1 MTYETISLSLSEFD
15 NLRGLHYK
23 NAMKIRRRQK
33 LGVVLIIVT
42 LVLSACGSD
51 LSSTLSVS
59 PTPNS
64 TQTTIPTTTRPQ
76 ETFSPSEPLPADE
89 LRLTDGDQALEFGDY
104 EAALKAYQAGA
115 TATSAA
121 LRAASLYGQAL
132 TYMKQGDLFQAKPL
146 LEELIATYPESL
158 PAQRAYFLQAQAALQ
173 EDYPEAAIS
182 AWLAYL
188 DVRPGVLDGYVYEQ
202 IGDQY
207 TAIGDYAQALEA
219 YRTAYL
225 ANTQADTAD
234 LGIKL
239 GRTYTALGQP
249 DAAVGIYQDLYGKT
263 DNIYLEAQLDF
274 LLGQA
279 MLAAGNTEQAYSY
292 FQHAVNNYPETYD
305 AYSALLA
312 LLDADQPVDDL
323 QRGLINYFRGQYDL
337 ADEAF
342 TRYLQSDG
350 QEKDKALYYQALT
363 ARAKGVEMLGLASE
377 ERLAYNQQDGTPYD
391 QKAITLWKELVETY
405 PQSSYVVHAI
415 EDIVYTQQAY
425 MNKPQVAAQTAL
437 DFVSAQPLASYAP
450 SVLFSAGRNYEIA
463 GLLPEAALIWDRV
476 AQSYPSSDQSFQGA
490 IFAGILHYRM
500 NDPEA
505 ANTSLNR
512 ALLLAIEPLETASA
526 YLWLGKV
533 SQKQG
538 DNNQAKQYWQLAA
551 SADPYGY
558 YGLRAQEIL
567 ENRPV
572 FTAPS
577 TPNFAIDLEAARDV
591 AAAWLRT
598 SFDLSPQVDLDYS
611 ADLANDSRYVRGIEF
626 WSLGMYS
633 EARWEFE
640 SLRNDYRTD
649 VINTFRLM
657 KTFLDHG
664 FYTSAIQ
671 ASESILQLTGYSDPA
686 VADQVPSYFYLIR
699 YGAYYLPWVQAA
711 AETYDVPILL
721 LFSVI
726 YQESRFQA
734 YVESSAGAQ
743 GLMQLMPATAAQ
755 IASEINYPPNFSE
768 EDLVVPLYN
777 LMLGTNYLSR
787 QLYVFDGDT
796 YAALAAYNSG
806 PGNALEW
813 KEIAGDDPDLFLGSV
828 RYLESRDYIRS
839 IAEIFAQYVRIY
851 CK

>member
-1 MTYETISLSLSEFD
+1 
-15 NLRGLHYK
+15 
-23 NAMKIRRRQK
+23 MKIRHSQK
-33 LGVVLIIVT
+33 LGVVLIVAT
-42 LVLSACGSD
+42 LVLSACSSS
-51 LSSTLSVS
+51 LSLTLSPP
-59 PTPNS
+59 PTPTSAQTAVS
-64 TQTTIPTTTRPQ
+64 TTAKPQ
-76 ETFSPSEPLPADE
+76 ETFTPTEGMPAAEP
-89 LRLTDGDQALEFGDY
+89 RLTDADRALEFGDY
-104 EAALKAYQAGA
+104 EEALKVYQAGDNA
-115 TATSAA
+115 SSAA

-132 TYMKQGDLFQAKPL
+132 TYLKMKDNFHAKPL
-146 LEELIATYPESL
+146 LEQLVAAYPESL
-158 PAQRAYFLQAQAALQ
+158 PAQRGYFLQAQVALQ
-173 EDYPEAAIS
+173 EDRPEVAIAA
-182 AWLAYL
+182 WQTYL
-188 DVRPGVLDGYVYEQ
+188 KNRPGVLDAYVYEQ
-202 IGDQY
+202 LGDQY
-207 TAIGDYAQALEA
+207 TALNDYAQALEA
-219 YRTAYL
+219 YRAAYL
-225 ANTQADTAD
+225 ASTQGSSAA

-239 GRTYTALGQP
+239 GNTYAALGQP
-249 DAAVGIYQDLYGKT
+249 DAAISIYRDFYGKT

-274 LLGQA
+274 LLGRA
-279 MLAAGNTEQAYSY
+279 LLASGETEQGYSY

-425 MNKPQVAAQTAL
+425 MNNPELAASTAL
-437 DFVSAQPLASYAP
+437 EYVSAQPLASYAP

-463 GLLPEAALIWDRV
+463 GMLPEAAQLWDRV

-490 IFAGILHYRM
+490 FFAGILHYRM
-500 NDPEA
+500 NDLEA
-505 ANTSLNR
+505 ANSSMNR

-526 YLWLGKV
+526 YLWLGKI

-538 DNNQAKQYWQLAA
+538 NSSQAKQYWQLAA
-551 SADPYGY
+551 SADPHGY
-558 YGLRAQEIL
+558 YGLRAHEIL

-577 TPNFAIDLEAARDV
+577 APNFAVDLQAARDV

-598 SFDLSPQVDLDYS
+598 SFNLSPQVDLDYS
-611 ADLANDSRYVRGIEF
+611 AELANDSRHSRGIEF
-626 WSLGMYS
+626 WSLGMYP
-633 EARWEFE
+633 EARLEFE

-657 KTFLDHG
+657 KTFLDYG

-686 VADQVPSYFYLIR
+686 VADKVPAYFYLIR

-711 AETYDVPILL
+711 ADTYDVPILL

-734 YVESSAGAQ
+734 YVRSSAGAQ

-768 EDLVVPLYN
+768 EDLAVPLYN

-787 QLYVFDGDT
+787 QLYVFDGDI

-806 PGNALEW
+806 PGNALAW

>member
-1 MTYETISLSLSEFD
+1 M
-15 NLRGLHYK
+15 
-23 NAMKIRRRQK
+23 QK
-33 LGVVLIIVT
+33 LGRVLLLIP
-42 LVLSACGSD
+42 LLLSACGT
-51 LSSTLSVS
+51 LPTLSTIYPTATPTAVLTPLA
-59 PTPNS
+59 PTP
-64 TQTTIPTTTRPQ
+64 QQ
-76 ETFSPSEPLPADE
+76 TFSFSERPPAEE
-89 LRLTDGDQALEFGDY
+89 LRLTDADQALEFGDY
-104 EAALKAYQAGA
+104 DTALKAYRAA
-115 TATSAA
+115 STASSTA

-132 TYMKQGDLFQAKPL
+132 TYIKQGDLFQAKPL
-146 LEELIATYPESL
+146 LEELISSYPESL
-158 PAQRAYFLQAQAALQ
+158 PAQRAHYLKAQIALK
-173 EDYPEAAIS
+173 EDRPEAAIS
-182 AWLAYL
+182 AWQAYL
-188 DVRPGVLDGYVYEQ
+188 NARPGVLEAYVYEQ

-225 ANTQADTAD
+225 ASTQGSSAN

-239 GRTYTALGQP
+239 GRTYAALGEP

-279 MLAAGNTEQAYSY
+279 MLAAGNSEQAYSY

-312 LLDADQPVDDL
+312 LLDANQRVDEM
-323 QRGLINYFRGQYDL
+323 QRGLVNYFRRQYDL

-342 TRYLQSDG
+342 SRYLQSDG
-350 QEKDKALYYQALT
+350 LEKDKALYYQGLT
-363 ARAKGVEMLGLASE
+363 ARAKGVEMMGLASE

-391 QKAITLWKELVETY
+391 QKAISLWKELIETY

-425 MNKPQVAAQTAL
+425 MNNPQLAAQTAL
-437 DFVSAQPLASYAP
+437 EYVSAQPLASYAP
-450 SVLFSAGRNYEIA
+450 SLLFSAGRNYEIA
-463 GLLPEAALIWDRV
+463 GMLPEAAQMWDRV

-490 IFAGILHYRM
+490 FFAGIVRYRM
-500 NDPEA
+500 NDLEA
-505 ANTSLNR
+505 ATASLNR

-538 DNNQAKQYWQLAA
+538 ESNQAKQYWQLAA
-551 SADPYGY
+551 STDPYGY

-567 ENRPV
+567 KNQPV

-577 TPNFAIDLEAARDV
+577 TPNFAVDLDAARDV
-591 AAAWLRT
+591 ASAWLRT
-598 SFDLSPQVDLDYS
+598 SFNLTPQVDLEYS
-611 ADLANDSRYVRGIEF
+611 AELANDQRYICGIEF
-626 WSLGMYS
+626 WSLGMYP
-633 EARWEFE
+633 EARLEFE
-640 SLRNDYRTD
+640 SLRNNYRTD
-649 VINTFRLM
+649 AINTFRLM

-686 VADQVPSYFYLIR
+686 VADEVPSYFYLVR
-699 YGAYYLPWVQAA
+699 YGPYYLPWVQAA

-734 YVESSAGAQ
+734 YVKSSAGAQ

-787 QLYVFDGDT
+787 QLYVFDGDI

-806 PGNALEW
+806 PGNALKW

>member
-1 MTYETISLSLSEFD
+1 M
-15 NLRGLHYK
+15 
-23 NAMKIRRRQK
+23 QK
-33 LGVVLIIVT
+33 LGRVLLLIP
-42 LVLSACGSD
+42 LLLSACGT
-51 LSSTLSVS
+51 LPTLSTIYPTATPTAALTPLAPS
-59 PTPNS
+59 P
-64 TQTTIPTTTRPQ
+64 QQ
-76 ETFSPSEPLPADE
+76 TFSFSERPPAEE
-89 LRLTDGDQALEFGDY
+89 LRLTDADQALEFGDY
-104 EAALKAYQAGA
+104 DTALKAYRAA
-115 TATSAA
+115 STASSAA
-121 LRAASLYGQAL
+121 LRAASLFGQAL
-132 TYMKQGDLFQAKPL
+132 TYIKQGDLFQAKPL
-146 LEELIATYPESL
+146 LEELISSYPESL
-158 PAQRAYFLQAQAALQ
+158 PAQRAHYLKAQIALK
-173 EDYPEAAIS
+173 EDRPEAAIS
-182 AWLAYL
+182 AWQAYL
-188 DVRPGVLDGYVYEQ
+188 DARPGVLDAYVYEQ

-225 ANTQADTAD
+225 ATTPGSSAN

-239 GRTYTALGQP
+239 ARTYAALGQP

-279 MLAAGNTEQAYSY
+279 MLAAGNSEQAYSY

-312 LLDADQPVDDL
+312 LLDANQRVDEM
-323 QRGLINYFRGQYDL
+323 QRGLVNYFRRQYDL

-342 TRYLQSDG
+342 SRYLQSDG
-350 QEKDKALYYQALT
+350 LEKDKALYYQGLT
-363 ARAKGVEMLGLASE
+363 ARAKGVEMMGLASE

-391 QKAITLWKELVETY
+391 QKAISLWKELIETY

-425 MNKPQVAAQTAL
+425 INNPQLAAQTAL
-437 DFVSAQPLASYAP
+437 EYVSAQPLASYAP
-450 SVLFSAGRNYEIA
+450 SLLFSAGRNFEIA
-463 GLLPEAALIWDRV
+463 GMLPEAAQMWDRV

-490 IFAGILHYRM
+490 FFAGILHYRM
-500 NDPEA
+500 NDLEA
-505 ANTSLNR
+505 ATASLNR

-538 DNNQAKQYWQLAA
+538 ESNQAKQYWQLAA
-551 SADPYGY
+551 STDPYGY

-567 ENRPV
+567 KNQPV

-577 TPNFAIDLEAARDV
+577 TPNFAVDMDAARDV

-598 SFDLSPQVDLDYS
+598 SFNLTPQVDLDYS
-611 ADLANDSRYVRGIEF
+611 AELANDQRYIRGIEF
-626 WSLGMYS
+626 WSLGMYP
-633 EARWEFE
+633 EARLEFE
-640 SLRNDYRTD
+640 SLRNKYRTD
-649 VINTFRLM
+649 AINTFRLI

-686 VADQVPSYFYLIR
+686 VADEVPSYFYLVR

-734 YVESSAGAQ
+734 YVKSSAGAQ

-787 QLYVFDGDT
+787 QLYVFDGDI

-806 PGNALEW
+806 PGNALKW

>member
-1 MTYETISLSLSEFD
+1 
-15 NLRGLHYK
+15 
-23 NAMKIRRRQK
+23 MKIRRRQK
-33 LGVVLIIVT
+33 LSVVLIIIT

-51 LSSTLSVS
+51 LSSPLSVS

-64 TQTTIPTTTRPQ
+64 THATTTPQ
-76 ETFSPSEPLPADE
+76 QTFSPSEPQPAAE

-104 EAALKAYQAGA
+104 QGALQAYQAGA
-115 TATSAA
+115 TASSAA

-132 TYMKQGDLFQAKPL
+132 TYIKLGDLFQAKPL
-146 LEELIATYPESL
+146 LEELITTYPESL
-158 PAQRAYFLQAQAALQ
+158 PAQRAHFLQAQVALQ
-173 EDYPEAAIS
+173 EDRPEDAIAA
-182 AWLAYL
+182 WQAYL
-188 DVRPGVLDGYVYEQ
+188 KIRPDVLAAYGYEQ
-202 IGDQY
+202 LGDQY
-207 TAIGDYAQALEA
+207 TALNDYAQALEA

-225 ANTQADTAD
+225 ASPQASDAAS

-239 GRTYTALGQP
+239 GQTYAALGQP
-249 DAAVGIYQDLYGKT
+249 DAAIGIYQDFYSKT
-263 DNIYLEAQLDF
+263 DNIYLEAQLDL

-279 MLAAGNTEQAYSY
+279 LLASGETEKADSY

-312 LLDADQPVDDL
+312 LLDANQPVDDL

-342 TRYLQSDG
+342 TRYVQSDG
-350 QEKDKALYYQALT
+350 QEKDKALYYQALA
-363 ARAKGVEMLGLASE
+363 ARAKGVEMMSLASE
-377 ERLAYNQQDGTPYD
+377 ERLASNQQAGTPYD
-391 QKAITLWKELVETY
+391 QQAVALWKELVDTY
-405 PQSSYVVHAI
+405 PQSSYLVHAI

-425 MNKPQVAAQTAL
+425 MNNPELAAQTAL
-437 DFVSAQPLASYAP
+437 TYVSAQPYASYAP
-450 SVLFSAGRNYEIA
+450 SLLFSAGRNYEIA
-463 GLLPEAALIWDRV
+463 GMLPEAALMWDRL

-490 IFAGILHYRM
+490 FFAGILHYRM
-500 NDPEA
+500 NDLDA
-505 ANTSLNR
+505 ATTSMNR

-526 YLWLGKV
+526 YLWLGKM

-538 DNNQAKQYWQLAA
+538 DSSQAQQYWQLAA

-558 YGLRAQEIL
+558 YGLRAQEL
-567 ENRPV
+567 LANRPV
-572 FTAPS
+572 FTAAS
-577 TPNFAIDLEAARDV
+577 TPNFTVDLQAARDV

-598 SFDLSPQVDLDYS
+598 SFDLSPQVNLDYS
-611 ADLANDSRYVRGIEF
+611 TELANDSRYRRGIEF
-626 WSLGMYS
+626 WSLGMYP
-633 EARWEFE
+633 EARLEFE

-649 VINTFRLM
+649 AINTFRLM
-657 KTFLDHG
+657 KTFLDYG

-686 VADQVPSYFYLIR
+686 VAEKVPAYFYLVR

-721 LFSVI
+721 LYSVI

-755 IASEINYPPNFSE
+755 IASEINYPPNFSD
-768 EDLVVPLYN
+768 EDLAVPLYN

-787 QLYVFDGDT
+787 QLYVFDGDI